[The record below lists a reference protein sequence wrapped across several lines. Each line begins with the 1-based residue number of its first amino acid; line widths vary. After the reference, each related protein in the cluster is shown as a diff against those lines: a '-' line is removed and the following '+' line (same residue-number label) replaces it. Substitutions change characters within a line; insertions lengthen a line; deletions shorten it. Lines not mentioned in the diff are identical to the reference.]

1 VSELYEL
8 GALTLT
14 VAGLVLAGVALAMG
28 FRVARRRLAS
38 NPSAP
43 TDIGSVEG
51 VVYGLF
57 GLLLAFTFAFVV
69 DRAEV
74 RRELVVEEAN
84 AIETSFLRSAV
95 APSPER
101 EALEQLH
108 RRYLKARVAYVEAG
122 GEGARVRAL
131 EEADALQGELWSKA
145 VSVAISNPPSPLYPL
160 LLAAQN
166 DMFDVRSRRTRSFRA
181 RLPDAVVLFLL
192 VTTVLTALVVGY
204 SLGLRR
210 AWHPTLSVAFLMLM
224 AVVLYLILDID
235 RPFRGLIRT
244 PETAVL
250 SLAERLGVP
259 R

>member
-1 VSELYEL
+1 MSELYEL

-14 VAGLVLAGVALAMG
+14 VAALVLAGVAMAMG
-28 FRVARRRLAS
+28 FRVAGRRLAA
-38 NPSAP
+38 NPDAP
-43 TDIGSVEG
+43 TDIGGIEG

-84 AIETSFLRSAV
+84 AIEKSFLRSAV

-101 EALEQLH
+101 AALEQLH
-108 RRYLKARVAYVEAG
+108 RRYVAARVAYVEAG
-122 GEGARVRAL
+122 VEEARGRAL
-131 EEADALQGELWSKA
+131 EEAEALQAELWSKA
-145 VSVAISNPPSPLYPL
+145 VSVALGNPMSPLYPL

-166 DMFDVRSRRTRSFRA
+166 DMFDVRSRLTGSFHA
-181 RLPDAVVLFLL
+181 RLPDAVVLLLL
-192 VTTVLTALVVGY
+192 VATVLTAVVVGY
-204 SLGLRR
+204 SLGMRR
-210 AWHPTLSVAFLMLM
+210 AGHPTLSAAFVMLM

-244 PETAVL
+244 PETAIL
-250 SLAERLGVP
+250 SLAERFGT

>member
-1 VSELYEL
+1 MSELYEL
-8 GALTLT
+8 GALSLT
-14 VAGLVLAGVALAMG
+14 VAGLVLAGVAMAMG
-28 FRVARRRLAS
+28 FRVAGRRLAA
-38 NPSAP
+38 NPDAP
-43 TDIGSVEG
+43 TDIGGVEG

-95 APSPER
+95 APPPER
-101 EALEQLH
+101 AALEQLH
-108 RRYLKARVAYVEAG
+108 RRYLAARVAYVEAG
-122 GEGARVRAL
+122 GEGARAL
-131 EEADALQGELWSKA
+131 EEAEALQGELWSKA
-145 VSVAISNPPSPLYPL
+145 VSVALSSPLSQLYPL
-160 LLAAQN
+160 LLVAQN
-166 DMFDVRSRRTRSFRA
+166 DMFDVRDRRTGSFHA

-192 VTTVLTALVVGY
+192 VTTVLTALVIGY

-210 AWHPTLSVAFLMLM
+210 AWHSTLGVAFVMLM

-244 PETAVL
+244 PDAAMV
-250 SLAERLGVP
+250 SLAERIGAT

>member
-1 VSELYEL
+1 MSELYEL
-8 GALTLT
+8 GALSLT
-14 VAGLVLAGVALAMG
+14 VAGVVLAGVAMAIG
-28 FRVARRRLAS
+28 FRVAGRRLAA
-38 NPSAP
+38 NPDAP
-43 TDIGSVEG
+43 TDIGGIEG

-84 AIETSFLRSAV
+84 AIEVSFLRSAV

-101 EALEQLH
+101 AALEQLH
-108 RRYLKARVAYVEAG
+108 RRYLAARVAYVEAG
-122 GEGARVRAL
+122 GKADRARAL
-131 EEADALQGELWSKA
+131 EEADTLQGELWSKA
-145 VSVAISNPPSPLYPL
+145 VSVALSSPLSPLYPL

-166 DMFDVRSRRTRSFRA
+166 DMFDVRNRRTGSLHA

-192 VTTVLTALVVGY
+192 ATTVLTALVVGY

-210 AWHPTLSVAFLMLM
+210 AWHPTLSVAFAMLM

-244 PETAVL
+244 PGAAMV
-250 SLAERLGVP
+250 SLAERIGAT